1 MRETSR
7 GPEIIVVGHI
17 LNEKIVF
24 PDRVIAPVLGSPAA
38 YSSVCLASLGV
49 KVGVVSKIGSD
60 FPQSLLKV
68 FDECGVLQ
76 EGLHVGRNSTNN
88 ELIYDERGYKTLRF
102 LTRAEDLRMRDIPE
116 AFLGARLIY
125 VCPMDHEVDQ
135 GAVRELST
143 LGKVMAVDLG
153 GYGGGTTAIHP
164 TEKTG
169 DEVKALCPSFTIVKA
184 SIEDCAHIFGANPG
198 DERRTAG
205 TIINWGAR
213 ICVITLGERGS
224 FVMTGDRQEY
234 VPAFPIA
241 NLVDQTGAGDCY
253 SAGYLAHFLR
263 TKDPFASAVY
273 ATAATS
279 YVIERTGGA
288 IAERMPRAHEVE
300 RRATIIRSRMEALN
314 RCQCAKPS

>member
-38 YSSVCLASLGV
+38 YSSVCMASLGV
-49 KVGVVSKIGSD
+49 KVGVVTKIGRD
-60 FPQSLLKV
+60 FPQSLLRV
-68 FDECGVLQ
+68 FDECDVLQ
-76 EGLHVGRNSTNN
+76 DGIHFGRTSTNN

-102 LTRAEDLRMRDIPE
+102 LTRAEDLRMGDIPE
-116 AFLGARLIY
+116 AFLGAQLIY

-135 GAVRELST
+135 EAVRELST
-143 LGKVMAVDLG
+143 LGKLMAVDLG

-184 SIEDCAHIFGANPG
+184 SIEDCAHIFGAKPG
-198 DERRTAG
+198 DERQTAG
-205 TIINWGAR
+205 MIINWGTR

-224 FVMTGDRQEY
+224 FVMTRDRQQY
-234 VPAFPIA
+234 VPPFPIA

-253 SAGYLAHFLR
+253 SAGYLAHFLW
-263 TKDPFASAVY
+263 TEDPFASAVY

-279 YVIERTGGA
+279 YVIERTGGV
-288 IAERMPRAHEVE
+288 IARRMPSAQEVE
-300 RRATIIRSRMEALN
+300 RRAKIIGSRLEALN
-314 RCQCAKPS
+314 RGRF